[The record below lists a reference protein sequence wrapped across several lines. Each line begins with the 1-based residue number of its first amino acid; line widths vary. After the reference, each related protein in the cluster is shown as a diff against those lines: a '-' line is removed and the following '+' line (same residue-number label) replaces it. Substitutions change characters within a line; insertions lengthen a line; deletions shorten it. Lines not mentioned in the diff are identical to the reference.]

1 MELRQCNMVSSFV
14 RTLTICSYPRPI
26 LRPTVSEQT
35 FRSLERSFVEIHS
48 AILWLVH
55 SMKGRLKTNHPATHA
70 ITKAMQLG
78 KFEEEFASSKR
89 ELIYLKKR
97 LFEDRRNRSENY
109 HNHQAESLSRLT
121 ILATC
126 FLPLSVS
133 ATVLSM
139 QTRFFDLGFLLYDLA
154 GVTFLLGLIAW
165 TGLLC
170 LKAMMAFRKRKY
182 NSKELNPRTAYTMVT
197 YFTVVFMTGLF
208 LFGMTRDDKS
218 GSKFLE
224 LQAAAC
230 VLFLLLVLG
239 VRYCI

>member
-1 MELRQCNMVSSFV
+1 MVSSFV

-139 QTRFFDLGFLLYDLA
+139 QTRFAKLRFLLYDLV
-154 GVTFLLGLIAW
+154 GVTFLLGFLAW
-165 TGLLC
+165 TGLLF
-170 LKAMMAFRKRKY
+170 LKIVMVVRKRRY
-182 NSKELNPRTAYTMVT
+182 NNKRSKHSMANRVLSFLLIATWTGS
-197 YFTVVFMTGLF
+197 FMRGMLVAEESDVEEQIA
-208 LFGMTRDDKS
+208 FGVLS
-218 GSKFLE
+218 L
-224 LQAAAC
+224 
-230 VLFLLLVLG
+230 LFLLGLY
-239 VRYCI
+239 YCI